1 LGLVG
6 LVFWFALILAFLLG
20 LLIGLGAAA
29 TGVAVWTALILVLA
43 VVILVGVFTGVVGHI
58 RRLLRVALTLARYDV
73 LFPAEYYDNYSTS
86 VQAAHTALSIF
97 AKRRRGRTVGERLAK
112 ALERLG
118 PAYVKVGQFL
128 ATRPDMIGVPVA
140 QELGRLKDRLPP
152 FSRTEA
158 LDTINAELGGTEGL
172 FAGISE
178 AMAAASIAQVHQAI
192 VPRHGVVAIK
202 VLRPRIEKK
211 LAKEMAALR
220 FLAWWIERL
229 SPRSRRLEPVQ
240 FIDTVTSAMAR
251 ELDLRLEAGAAA
263 EFREVAEK
271 DGYLTVPNI
280 DWTRSAKRVMTL
292 DWIDGVPLTD
302 AKGLDKAGADR
313 SELAIAITRGF
324 LAAALDYGFFHADM
338 HEGNL
343 LYGKD
348 GKLWIVDFGIMGRIG
363 HKERRYLAEILYG
376 FLRRDYRRVA
386 EVHQEAGYVPDR
398 FTIEEFAQ
406 ALRAIGEP
414 IFGKTAEGI
423 SMSRLLLQLFD
434 VSHMFGMH
442 LRPELVLLQKT
453 MVQVEGVSRALD
465 PQHDM
470 WAASRPIVERWVQ
483 RELGPEAVARRGI
496 DEAALGFQSLRR
508 LPQTLAMIEA
518 AARKVAIEA
527 PRVERKWYAMPA
539 VWIALIGGA
548 LLALALT
555 MGDGQRAPRQPPPTR
570 AIETPAQ
577 PDVRPAPRVDP
588 QADLA
593 SPEETSEAPGQ
604 EIAPEA
610 APAP

>member
-1 LGLVG
+1 MLS
-6 LVFWFALILAFLLG
+6 W
-20 LLIGLGAAA
+20 
-29 TGVAVWTALILVLA
+29 
-43 VVILVGVFTGVVGHI
+43 VGHSW
-58 RRLLRVALTLARYDV
+58 RLVRVAWTLARFDV
-73 LFPAEYYDNYSTS
+73 LLPGEYYDRYPVSLQASHTILS
-86 VQAAHTALSIF
+86 VI
-97 AKRRRGRTVGERLAK
+97 AKRRRGRSVGERLAK

-128 ATRPDMIGVPVA
+128 ATRPDMIGVTVA

-152 FSRTEA
+152 FSRTVA
-158 LDTINAELGGTEGL
+158 LDTINSELGATEDL
-172 FAGISE
+172 FSGISE

-192 VPRHGVVAIK
+192 VPRQGVVAIK

-220 FLAWWIERL
+220 FLAQGIEFF

-240 FIDTVTSAMAR
+240 FIDTVASAMER

-271 DGYLTVPNI
+271 DGYLAVPEI
-280 DWTRSAKRVMTL
+280 DWSRSSKRVMTL

-302 AKGLDKAGADR
+302 TRGLDRAGADR
-313 SELAIAITRGF
+313 SELAIKVTRGF

-343 LYGKD
+343 MYGKD

-386 EVHQEAGYVPDR
+386 EVHQEAGYVPER
-398 FTIEEFAQ
+398 FTVEEFAQ

-414 IFGKTAEGI
+414 IFGKTADSI

-434 VSHMFGMH
+434 VTHMFGMH

-453 MVQVEGVSRALD
+453 MVQVEGVARALD
-465 PQHDM
+465 PKHDM
-470 WAASRPIVERWVQ
+470 WTASRPIVERWVQ
-483 RELGPEAVARRGI
+483 RELGPEAVTKRAI
-496 DEAALGFQSLRR
+496 DEASAALAAMRR
-508 LPQTLAMIEA
+508 LPQTLAMVEA
-518 AARKVAIEA
+518 AARKVSVEA
-527 PRVERKWYAMPA
+527 PREERQWYQMP
-539 VWIALIGGA
+539 VFWIGMLGGGV
-548 LLALALT
+548 LALVLSA
-555 MGDGQRAPRQPPPTR
+555 GEQRLEQGA
-570 AIETPAQ
+570 AQ
-577 PDVRPAPRVDP
+577 P
-588 QADLA
+588 A
-593 SPEETSEAPGQ
+593 SPPARIEVAPTNPPLSVGGEAPA
-604 EIAPEA
+604 IVDAPADPVGEAATTEENA
-610 APAP
+610 APASTP

>member
-1 LGLVG
+1 M
-6 LVFWFALILAFLLG
+6 
-20 LLIGLGAAA
+20 
-29 TGVAVWTALILVLA
+29 
-43 VVILVGVFTGVVGHI
+43 
-58 RRLLRVALTLARYDV
+58 RVAWTLARFDV
-73 LFPAEYYDNYSTS
+73 LLPSEYYDRYP
-86 VQAAHTALSIF
+86 VGLQATHTALQIV
-97 AKRRRGRTVGERLAK
+97 AKRRRGRSVGERLSR

-128 ATRPDMIGVPVA
+128 ATRPDMIGVTVA

-152 FSRTEA
+152 FSRTVA
-158 LDTINAELGGTEGL
+158 LDTINSELGGTEEL

-192 VPRHGVVAIK
+192 VPRQGVVAIK

-211 LAKEMAALR
+211 LAKEMGALR
-220 FLAWWIERL
+220 FLAQAIEL
-229 SPRSRRLEPVQ
+229 FSPRSRRLEPVQ
-240 FIDTVTSAMAR
+240 FIDTVAQAMER

-263 EFREVAEK
+263 EFREVAAK
-271 DGYLTVPNI
+271 DGYLTVPEI
-280 DWTRSAKRVMTL
+280 DWARSAKRVMTL
-292 DWIDGVPLTD
+292 DWIDGVPLT
-302 AKGLDKAGADR
+302 KSRELDQAGANR

-338 HEGNL
+338 HEGNM

-386 EVHQEAGYVPDR
+386 EVHQEAGYVPER

-414 IFGKTAEGI
+414 IFGKTADSI

-434 VSHMFGMH
+434 VTHMFGMH

-453 MVQVEGVSRALD
+453 MVQVEGVARALD

-470 WAASRPIVERWVQ
+470 WTAARPIVERWVQ
-483 RELGPEAVARRGI
+483 RELGAEAVAKRGI
-496 DEAALGFQSLRR
+496 DEVALGFQALRR
-508 LPQTLAMIEA
+508 LPQTLTAVEA
-518 AARKVAIEA
+518 AARKVATEA
-527 PRVERKWYAMPA
+527 PREERQWYQNP
-539 VWIALIGGA
+539 VFWIGMIGGG
-548 LLALALT
+548 LLALVLT
-555 MGDGQRAPRQPPPTR
+555 AGARRPLPPVQPDAAAPR
-570 AIETPAQ
+570 IEVPAQ
-577 PDVRPAPRVDP
+577 SSLVRPSADAPVPPVVDSP
-588 QADLA
+588 AESLSAD
-593 SPEETSEAPGQ
+593 PEAEK
-604 EIAPEA
+604 A

>member
-1 LGLVG
+1 MFSWIGHS
-6 LVFWFALILAFLLG
+6 WRLAR
-20 LLIGLGAAA
+20 
-29 TGVAVWTALILVLA
+29 VAV
-43 VVILVGVFTGVVGHI
+43 
-58 RRLLRVALTLARYDV
+58 TLARYDV
-73 LFPAEYYDNYSTS
+73 LLPEEYYDRYPVSL
-86 VQAAHTALSIF
+86 QATHTVLRII
-97 AKRRRGRTVGERLAK
+97 AKRRRGRSVGERLAK

-128 ATRPDMIGVPVA
+128 ATRPDMIGVTVA

-158 LDTINAELGGTEGL
+158 LDTINAELGGTEEV

-178 AMAAASIAQVHQAI
+178 AMAAASIAQVHQGI
-192 VPRHGVVAIK
+192 VPRHGVMAIK

-211 LAKEMAALR
+211 LAREMAALR
-220 FLAWWIERL
+220 FLAQLIEVF
-229 SPRSRRLEPVQ
+229 SPQSRRLEPVQ
-240 FIDTVTSAMAR
+240 FIDTVASAMER

-280 DWTRSAKRVMTL
+280 DWARSSKRVMTL
-292 DWIDGVPLTD
+292 DWIDGAPLTD
-302 AKGLDKAGADR
+302 SKALDKAGADR
-313 SELAIAITRGF
+313 SALAIAITRGF
-324 LAAALDYGFFHADM
+324 LAAALDHGFFHADM

-386 EVHQEAGYVPDR
+386 EVHQEAGYVPEK
-398 FTIEEFAQ
+398 FTVEEFAQ

-414 IFGKTAEGI
+414 IFGKTADGI

-434 VSHMFGMH
+434 VTHMFGMH

-483 RELGPEAVARRGI
+483 RELGAEAVAKRAI
-496 DEAALGFQSLRR
+496 DEAATGLGALRR
-508 LPQTLAMIEA
+508 LPHALTALEA
-518 AARKVAIEA
+518 AARKVSSEA
-527 PRVERKWYAMPA
+527 PREERKWYQLPA
-539 VWIALIGGA
+539 FWLG
-548 LLALALT
+548 LLAGAVLSLVLT
-555 MGDGQRAPRQPPPTR
+555 AGSSQRTPRQPPPTA

-577 PDVRPAPRVDP
+577 PDAAPAPEVDP
-588 QADLA
+588 SADLA
-593 SPEETSEAPGQ
+593 SPQRERESAPAEEG
-604 EIAPEA
+604 A
-610 APAP
+610 AP

>member
-1 LGLVG
+1 M
-6 LVFWFALILAFLLG
+6 
-20 LLIGLGAAA
+20 
-29 TGVAVWTALILVLA
+29 
-43 VVILVGVFTGVVGHI
+43 
-58 RRLLRVALTLARYDV
+58 RVAATLARYDV
-73 LFPAEYYDNYSTS
+73 LLPEEYYDRYS
-86 VQAAHTALSIF
+86 VPLQATHTALRIF
-97 AKRRRGRTVGERLAK
+97 AKRRRGRSVGVRLAK

-128 ATRPDMIGVPVA
+128 ATRPDMIGVTVA

-152 FSRTEA
+152 FSRTVA
-158 LDTINAELGGTEGL
+158 LDTINAELGGTEEL

-178 AMAAASIAQVHQAI
+178 AMGAASIAQVHQAI
-192 VPRHGVVAIK
+192 VPRQGVVAIK

-211 LAKEMAALR
+211 LAKEMGALR
-220 FLAWWIERL
+220 FLAQAIEFF

-240 FIDTVTSAMAR
+240 FIDTVSSALER

-263 EFREVAEK
+263 EFREVAAK
-271 DGYLTVPNI
+271 DGYLTVPEI
-280 DWTRSAKRVMTL
+280 DWSRSSKRVMTL
-292 DWIDGVPLTD
+292 DWIDGTPLTD
-302 AKGLDKAGADR
+302 SKALDRAGANR
-313 SELAIAITRGF
+313 SELATAITRGF

-338 HEGNL
+338 HEGNM

-376 FLRRDYRRVA
+376 FLKRDYRRVA

-398 FTIEEFAQ
+398 FTVDEFAQ

-414 IFGKTAEGI
+414 IFGKTADGI

-453 MVQVEGVSRALD
+453 MVQVEGVARALD

-483 RELGPEAVARRGI
+483 RELGPEAVAKRAI
-496 DEAALGFQSLRR
+496 DEAALALASMRR
-508 LPQTLAMIEA
+508 LPQTLAAVEA
-518 AARKVAIEA
+518 AARKVSEDA
-527 PRVERKWYAMPA
+527 PREERQWYQDPKF
-539 VWIALIGGA
+539 WIGMIGGA
-548 LLALALT
+548 ILALVLT
-555 MGDGQRAPRQPPPTR
+555 ANSRRAAPVAAP
-570 AIETPAQ
+570 EPA
-577 PDVRPAPRVDP
+577 RM
-588 QADLA
+588 
-593 SPEETSEAPGQ
+593 EAPGWF
-604 EIAPEA
+604 ERAPERGPMPEVVDAPAEPADGEA
-610 APAP
+610 APATEAAPQTDANP

>member
-1 LGLVG
+1 LVG
-6 LVFWFALILAFLLG
+6 LVFAWIGHSWRLAR
-20 LLIGLGAAA
+20 
-29 TGVAVWTALILVLA
+29 VAV
-43 VVILVGVFTGVVGHI
+43 
-58 RRLLRVALTLARYDV
+58 TLARYDV
-73 LFPAEYYDNYSTS
+73 LLPGEYYDRYPVGLQATHTVLS
-86 VQAAHTALSIF
+86 VI

-128 ATRPDMIGVPVA
+128 ATRPDMIGVTVA

-152 FSRTEA
+152 FPRTVA
-158 LDTINAELGGTEGL
+158 LDTINSELGGTEEL

-192 VPRHGVVAIK
+192 VPRQGVVAIK

-211 LAKEMAALR
+211 MAKEMAALR
-220 FLAWWIERL
+220 FLAWWIETL
-229 SPRSRRLEPVQ
+229 SPRSRRLEPIR
-240 FIDTVTSAMAR
+240 FIDTVAAATER
-251 ELDLRLEAGAAA
+251 EMDLRLEAGAAA

-271 DGYLTVPNI
+271 DGYLTVPEI
-280 DWTRSAKRVMTL
+280 DWQRSAKRVMTL
-292 DWIDGVPLTD
+292 DWIDGTPLTD
-302 AKGLDKAGADR
+302 AKALDKAGADR
-313 SELAIAITRGF
+313 SELALAITRGF

-348 GKLWIVDFGIMGRIG
+348 GKLYVVDFGIMGRIG

-386 EVHQEAGYVPDR
+386 EVHQEAGYVPEK

-465 PQHDM
+465 PKHDM
-470 WAASRPIVERWVQ
+470 WSASRPIVERWVQ
-483 RELGPEAVARRGI
+483 RELGPEAVTKRAV
-496 DEAALGFQSLRR
+496 DEAAAGFAAMRR
-508 LPQTLAMIEA
+508 LPHTLTAIEA
-518 AARKVAIEA
+518 AARKVAVEA
-527 PRVERKWYAMPA
+527 PREERKWYQMPA
-539 VWIALIGGA
+539 FWLGLMAGAVLALI
-548 LLALALT
+548 LT
-555 MGDGQRAPRQPPPTR
+555 AGSPPRRAPQPMAEPAR
-570 AIETPAQ
+570 IETPA
-577 PDVRPAPRVDP
+577 PVFVRPSTDTDVPPVVDMP
-588 QADLA
+588 A
-593 SPEETSEAPGQ
+593 ET
-604 EIAPEA
+604 IDA
-610 APAP
+610 APVPEPEKAATP

>member
-1 LGLVG
+1 M
-6 LVFWFALILAFLLG
+6 
-20 LLIGLGAAA
+20 
-29 TGVAVWTALILVLA
+29 
-43 VVILVGVFTGVVGHI
+43 
-58 RRLLRVALTLARYDV
+58 RVAGTLVRYDV
-73 LFPAEYYDNYSTS
+73 LLPSEYYDRYPTHL
-86 VQAAHTALSIF
+86 QAAHTALSIF
-97 AKRRRGRTVGERLAK
+97 AKRRRGRSVGERLAK

-128 ATRPDMIGVPVA
+128 ATRPDMIGVTVA

-152 FSRTEA
+152 FSRTVA
-158 LDTINAELGGTEGL
+158 LDTINHELGGTEEL

-192 VPRHGVVAIK
+192 VPRQGVVAIK

-220 FLAWWIERL
+220 FLAQGIEL
-229 SPRSRRLEPVQ
+229 FSVRSRRLEPVQ
-240 FIDTVTSAMAR
+240 FIDTVTSAMER

-271 DGYLTVPNI
+271 DGFLTVPEI

-302 AKGLDKAGADR
+302 SRALDKAGADR
-313 SELAIAITRGF
+313 GELAIAITRGF
-324 LAAALDYGFFHADM
+324 LAAALDHGFFHADM

-343 LYGKD
+343 MYGKD

-386 EVHQEAGYVPDR
+386 EVHQEAGYVPDK
-398 FTIEEFAQ
+398 FTVEEFAQ

-414 IFGKTAEGI
+414 IFGKTAESI

-434 VSHMFGMH
+434 VTHMFGMH

-453 MVQVEGVSRALD
+453 MVQVEGVARGLD
-465 PQHDM
+465 PKHDM
-470 WAASRPIVERWVQ
+470 WNAARPIVERWVQ
-483 RELGPEAVARRGI
+483 RELGAEAVAKRAI
-496 DEAALGFQSLRR
+496 DEAALGFAALRR
-508 LPQTLAMIEA
+508 LPHTLTAVET
-518 AARKVAIEA
+518 AARKVSADP
-527 PRVERKWYAMPA
+527 PREDRRWYQNP
-539 VWIALIGGA
+539 VFWIGLLGGA
-548 LLALALT
+548 VLALVLT
-555 MGDGQRAPRQPPPTR
+555 AND
-570 AIETPAQ
+570 
-577 PDVRPAPRVDP
+577 
-588 QADLA
+588 
-593 SPEETSEAPGQ
+593 
-604 EIAPEA
+604 
-610 APAP
+610 APAPAPIAHAPATIETRTVPVVDAQQDVEDPTPDGDTPAADESKGGEAP

>member
-1 LGLVG
+1 VLSFFIVLFVI
-6 LVFWFALILAFLLG
+6 VAI
-20 LLIGLGAAA
+20 AA
-29 TGVAVWTALILVLA
+29 GFIS
-43 VVILVGVFTGVVGHI
+43 GVFGHI
-58 RRLLRVALTLARYDV
+58 WRLLRVAMTLVRYDV
-73 LFPAEYYDNYSTS
+73 LLPQEYYDQYSTPL
-86 VQAAHTALSIF
+86 QATHTALSIF
-97 AKRRRGRTVGERLAK
+97 AKRRRGKSVGERLAK

-128 ATRPDMIGVPVA
+128 ATRPDMIGVRTA

-158 LDTINAELGGTEGL
+158 LDTINKELGGTEGL
-172 FAGISE
+172 FTGISE

-192 VPRHGVVAIK
+192 VDRHGVVAIK
-202 VLRPRIEKK
+202 ILRPRIEKK
-211 LAKEMAALR
+211 LAKEMGALR
-220 FLAWWIERL
+220 FLAQCIEFFSR
-229 SPRSRRLEPVQ
+229 RSRRLEPVQ
-240 FIDTVTSAMAR
+240 FIDTVASATER

-292 DWIDGVPLTD
+292 DWIDGIPLTD
-302 AKGLDKAGADR
+302 GKALDKAGADR
-313 SELAIAITRGF
+313 SALAIAITRGF

-343 LYGKD
+343 MYGKD

-386 EVHQEAGYVPDR
+386 EVHQEAGYVPEK

-414 IFGKTAEGI
+414 IFGKTADGI

-453 MVQVEGVSRALD
+453 MVQVEGVARGLD
-465 PQHDM
+465 REHDM
-470 WAASRPIVERWVQ
+470 WNAARPIVERWVQ
-483 RELGPEAVARRGI
+483 RELGAEAVAKRGI
-496 DEAALGFQSLRR
+496 DEAAMGFQAMRR
-508 LPQTLAMIEA
+508 LPHTLNALEA

-527 PRVERKWYAMPA
+527 PREERKWYQMPA
-539 VWIALIGGA
+539 FWIGLIGGA
-548 LLALALT
+548 LIVMVFGPRVET
-555 MGDGQRAPRQPPPTR
+555 PPRQPPPTS

-577 PDVRPAPRVDP
+577 PDAEPLPQVDTG
-588 QADLA
+588 ADLA
-593 SPEETSEAPGQ
+593 PAAQEPENTTPPVEATP
-604 EIAPEA
+604 
-610 APAP
+610 

>member
-1 LGLVG
+1 VLSFFLV
-6 LVFWFALILAFLLG
+6 LIVLAAIVAGF
-20 LLIGLGAAA
+20 A
-29 TGVAVWTALILVLA
+29 TGV
-43 VVILVGVFTGVVGHI
+43 FGHCW
-58 RRLLRVALTLARYDV
+58 RLLRVAITLVRYDV
-73 LFPAEYYDNYSTS
+73 LLPEEYYDQYS
-86 VQAAHTALSIF
+86 VPLQATHTALRIF
-97 AKRRRGRTVGERLAK
+97 TKRRRGKTVGVRLAK

-128 ATRPDMIGVPVA
+128 ATRPDMIGVAVA

-211 LAKEMAALR
+211 LAREMGALR
-220 FLAWWIERL
+220 FLARCIEFF
-229 SPRSRRLEPVQ
+229 SKRSRRLEPVQ
-240 FIDTVTSAMAR
+240 FIDTVASAMER

-280 DWTRSAKRVMTL
+280 DWSRSSKRVMTL

-302 AKGLDKAGADR
+302 ARGLDKAGADR
-313 SELAIAITRGF
+313 GELAIAITRGF

-343 LYGKD
+343 MYGKD

-376 FLRRDYRRVA
+376 FLKRDYRRVA
-386 EVHQEAGYVPDR
+386 EVHQEAGYVPEK
-398 FTIEEFAQ
+398 FTVEEFAQ

-414 IFGKTAEGI
+414 IFGKTADGI

-434 VSHMFGMH
+434 VTHMFGMH

-453 MVQVEGVSRALD
+453 MVQVEGVARALD

-470 WAASRPIVERWVQ
+470 WNASRPIVERWVQ
-483 RELGPEAVARRGI
+483 RELGAEAVARRGI
-496 DEAALGFQSLRR
+496 DEAAQGLQALRR
-508 LPQTLAMIEA
+508 LPQTLTMIEA

-527 PRVERKWYAMPA
+527 PRQERKWYEMPA
-539 VWIALIGGA
+539 VWIALLTGA
-548 LLALALT
+548 VLALMLT
-555 MGDGQRAPRQPPPTR
+555 ADRTPRAPRQPPPTA

-577 PDVRPAPRVDP
+577 PDANPVPRVDAG
-588 QADLA
+588 ADLDA
-593 SPEETSEAPGQ
+593 PDTETPAQEAPT
-604 EIAPEA
+604 P
-610 APAP
+610 

>member
-1 LGLVG
+1 M
-6 LVFWFALILAFLLG
+6 FSW
-20 LLIGLGAAA
+20 
-29 TGVAVWTALILVLA
+29 
-43 VVILVGVFTGVVGHI
+43 VGHSW
-58 RRLLRVALTLARYDV
+58 RLLRVAGTLARYDV
-73 LFPAEYYDNYSTS
+73 LLPEEYYERYPVSL
-86 VQAAHTALSIF
+86 QATHTLLRPF
-97 AKRRRGRTVGERLAK
+97 TKRRRGRSVGARLAM

-128 ATRPDMIGVPVA
+128 ATRPDMIGVTVA

-152 FSRTEA
+152 FSRTIA
-158 LDTINAELGGTEGL
+158 LDTINSELGGTEEL

-220 FLAWWIERL
+220 FLAQAIEFF
-229 SPRSRRLEPVQ
+229 SPGSRRLEPVQ
-240 FIDTVTSAMAR
+240 FIDTVASAMER

-271 DGYLTVPNI
+271 DGYLTVPEI

-302 AKGLDKAGADR
+302 TIGLDRAGADR
-313 SELAIAITRGF
+313 GALAIAITRGF
-324 LAAALDYGFFHADM
+324 LAAALDHGFFHADM

-343 LYGKD
+343 MYGKD

-376 FLRRDYRRVA
+376 FLKRDYRRVA
-386 EVHQEAGYVPDR
+386 EVHQEAGYVPEK
-398 FTIEEFAQ
+398 FSVEEFAQ

-414 IFGKTAEGI
+414 IFGKTADGI

-434 VSHMFGMH
+434 VTHMFGMH

-453 MVQVEGVSRALD
+453 MVQVEGVARALD
-465 PQHDM
+465 PKHDM
-470 WAASRPIVERWVQ
+470 WSAARPIVERWVK
-483 RELGPEAVARRGI
+483 REMGAEAVTARAAAELGQGF
-496 DEAALGFQSLRR
+496 AALRR
-508 LPQTLAMIEA
+508 LPQTLSALEA
-518 AARKVAIEA
+518 AARKVSEDA
-527 PRVERKWYAMPA
+527 PRQERKWYENPVFWLGLMAGA
-539 VWIALIGGA
+539 VIALVLSAGA
-548 LLALALT
+548 RREPPLA
-555 MGDGQRAPRQPPPTR
+555 QPAPEPARIEQQAAAPPATPPPLATPP
-570 AIETPAQ
+570 AET
-577 PDVRPAPRVDP
+577 
-588 QADLA
+588 
-593 SPEETSEAPGQ
+593 
-604 EIAPEA
+604 APELA
-610 APAP
+610 PETQKAPAP